1 MDKPWVDSFKTGGLL
16 FLFIFGIP
24 LYGFPL
30 NTAKIAVILLSIG
43 VIRRRNAR
51 EALGRLIRSK
61 INLFILFILCFLI
74 VYSAW
79 WPSVKGTGDFE
90 LSYVYLIFAL
100 ERFVGSILFVA
111 YAWSLKFKLEDYI
124 NAIICILLIQVV
136 IIIAMFLSPSL
147 REMLWAVNARSNLE
161 ELSARYGGIRGL
173 GLAGGVAYTMSI
185 LLSIGVLLIAYASS
199 QFGSRWWYV
208 MGSIMLVIGVFFSGR
223 TGWFGIGLAG
233 LFYAYANNL
242 HQYLLAIRSMLL
254 KLIPGIGLIATV
266 TYYYLE
272 PETID
277 AVTQI
282 LIPFAFEPFINLLER
297 GELTASS
304 FEATQDM
311 YFLVPESTFWFGDG
325 RWLSLSGKPYNYYMR
340 TDAGYMRHMLFYGAI
355 ISLIFYVMYVVVFYY
370 DIRNANKMW
379 GRKFGAL
386 MGALMVYFLVAHWK
400 GAFLAGANMNTK
412 VLLVMHNIIVLAG
425 SSQFILHRQKDR
437 KEAST
442 HEL

>member
-1 MDKPWVDSFKTGGLL
+1 MNKSWIDSFKIGGLL
-16 FLFIFGIP
+16 FLFVFGIP
-24 LYGFPL
+24 LAGFPL

-43 VIRRRNAR
+43 VIRRRSAR
-51 EALGRLIRSK
+51 EALGRLVRSK
-61 INLFILFILCFLI
+61 INLFILFVLCFLT

-79 WPSVKGTGDFE
+79 WPTVKGTGDFE
-90 LSYVYLIFAL
+90 LSYVYLIFIL

-111 YAWSLKFKLEDYI
+111 YAWSLEFELEDCI
-124 NAIICILLIQVV
+124 NAIICVLVIQVI

-147 REMLWAVNARSNLE
+147 RETLWAINARSNLE

-173 GLAGGVAYTMSI
+173 GLAGGVAYTMSV
-185 LLSIGVLLIAYASS
+185 LLSVGVLLSAYASS
-199 QFGSRWWYV
+199 QFGPRWWYV
-208 MGSIMLVIGVFFSGR
+208 VGSILLVIGVFFSGR

-233 LFYAYANNL
+233 VFYAYANNL
-242 HQYLLAIRSMLL
+242 HQYLLTIRGVLL
-254 KLIPGIGLIATV
+254 KLIPGIGLLVTV
-266 TYYYLE
+266 IYYYLE

-277 AVTQI
+277 TITQT
-282 LIPFAFEPFINLLER
+282 LIPFAFELFINLFER

-304 FEATQDM
+304 FEATQSM
-311 YFLVPESTFWFGDG
+311 YFPVSESTFWFGDG
-325 RWLSLSGKPYNYYMR
+325 RWVSLPGKPYDYYMR

-355 ISLIFYVMYVVVFYY
+355 ISFIFYLAYAVLFYY
-370 DIRNANKMW
+370 DIRNGSKLW
-379 GRKFGAL
+379 GRKFGVL
-386 MGALMVYFLVAHWK
+386 IGALMVYFFVVHWK

-425 SSQFILHRQKDR
+425 SSQFIMHCQTNR